1 MEQSEN
7 NATQPRSLYVDPRA
21 EGQPYPHQ
29 LPTRNFGELPAGLH
43 LAANYRTPVATLD
56 QTVETVQYLTQ
67 VKKSISG
74 YANQALKCDHTELA
88 LSTINHA
95 LAQMSHSINVLILA
109 LKSRD
114 RIEEILNASEASGE
128 QSVMDSKRLLA
139 KMSDIIIDDFISIDL
154 KMHIAMI
161 LIRIDET
168 ALRDGTRRDWRQETV
183 NAERGDRNMV
193 EIVSNELLY
202 HGLEVSA
209 ICAQQRLCQPINKSP
224 NWWNR
229 MVAKVK
235 SW

>member
-7 NATQPRSLYVDPRA
+7 NAAQARTFNDQPRP
-21 EGQPYPHQ
+21 ENQPYRSY
-29 LPTRNFGELPAGLH
+29 LTRDSGELPTGLRS
-43 LAANYRTPVATLD
+43 AVNYRTPVATLD

-74 YANQALKCDHTELA
+74 YVNQALLCDHTELA

-95 LAQMSHSINVLILA
+95 LSQMSTSINILIQA

-114 RIEEILNASEASGE
+114 RIEDVLNSSEASGE
-128 QSVMDSKRLLA
+128 QTVIDSKRLLA
-139 KMSDIIIDDFISIDL
+139 KMSDIITDEFISLDL
-154 KMHIAMI
+154 KMHIATI
-161 LIRIDET
+161 LIRIDEFSIH
-168 ALRDGTRRDWRQETV
+168 AGSRSDWHRGI
-183 NAERGDRNMV
+183 AKSERGDDITQV
-193 EIVSNELLY
+193 EIVSNELLS